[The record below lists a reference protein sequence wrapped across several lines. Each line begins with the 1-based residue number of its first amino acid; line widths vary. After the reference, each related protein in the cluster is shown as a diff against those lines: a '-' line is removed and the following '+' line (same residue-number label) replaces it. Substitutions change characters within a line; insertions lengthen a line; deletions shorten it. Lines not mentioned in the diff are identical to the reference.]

1 MSLVS
6 IFGKLCIK
14 LFAFTSNSFFVQNVY
29 AKRSESKINL
39 IILNILEMNMLGS
52 DAPVAVDAG

>member
-1 MSLVS
+1 VYKIICFHFQL
-6 IFGKLCIK
+6 
-14 LFAFTSNSFFVQNVY
+14 FFVQNVY